1 MLSFIQSCWGQVGG
15 TSHLKTSIMHLP
27 RSQKSW
33 WHGSGRHYVPEKEE
47 ALAMP
52 TLHLGPGNETETM
65 VVKISGVLSIVR
77 HLRPNMYGTQKGTLI
92 LTTTH
97 IA

>member
-1 MLSFIQSCWGQVGG
+1 MGRDEVEDFDKWSCRSNAGG
-15 TSHLKTSIMHLP
+15 SP
-27 RSQKSW
+27 
-33 WHGSGRHYVPEKEE
+33 SGWHYVPEKDE